1 VRRLVAPQD
10 ARAQRIRHVPTASAA
25 QTRPPDVLE
34 DRLGACLLC
43 VGWQFGASLRCR
55 SQQADGRLRLRR
67 CASAALACCA
77 TGNTYRRAL
86 HILSPRLPLR
96 FCRPPLPAVALTPVR
111 DLILRTPLPQH
122 IFICN
127 IDICSSFPFTELLAK
142 HSAHRGVGTILGVNV
157 PKDTATRYGCIVS
170 DPETKQ
176 MLHYVEKPESWIS
189 NTVNGGVY
197 RESASEQ
204 LARHERKA
212 DTSL

>member
-1 VRRLVAPQD
+1 MSGVRA
-10 ARAQRIRHVPTASAA
+10 
-25 QTRPPDVLE
+25 
-34 DRLGACLLC
+34 
-43 VGWQFGASLRCR
+43 
-55 SQQADGRLRLRR
+55 R
-67 CASAALACCA
+67 CASAALPPGPNRHDYC
-77 TGNTYRRAL
+77 TLRGRAG
-86 HILSPRLPLR
+86 SQE
-96 FCRPPLPAVALTPVR
+96 LTPVR

-197 RESASEQ
+197 LFDKSVFDEIKVAMDKKTEC
-204 LARHERKA
+204 AA
-212 DTSL
+212 